1 MDPVEV
7 QQQLNANY
15 YFNCVSFTLIFY
27 DYFLTLEWEVSR
39 YWGPSFTFRWPTMV
53 FFANRYATILGNI
66 PAAIE
71 YFWATPSSPAKFTTY
86 HKYFVIIIQVFITAL
101 LTVRTYALY
110 EHSKRIL
117 ALIMGFI
124 VVTAGLGLW
133 ATFRLNIDQA
143 STTYHAE
150 PYFGCTNTTT
160 RTQALNFAAP
170 WTSLFFLDCVI
181 FVLTVRK
188 AFHGFRDRHST
199 GSELFTVLLRDGS
212 VYFAVMALAHLSN
225 IMTFF
230 FGTDYTRGI
239 ATTFT
244 SNIGSLMISRLMLN
258 LRDPDLSDLNQT
270 GHTRNPEET
279 ELTAAIQFASV
290 APGSQSSEGAG

>member
-1 MDPVEV
+1 MSLSCRV
-7 QQQLNANY
+7 
-15 YFNCVSFTLIFY
+15 
-27 DYFLTLEWEVSR
+27 LE
-39 YWGPSFTFRWPTMV
+39 
-53 FFANRYATILGNI
+53 
-66 PAAIE
+66 
-71 YFWATPSSPAKFTTY
+71 TY

-170 WTSLFFLDCVI
+170 WTSLFLLDCVI

-212 VYFAVMALAHLSN
+212 VYFAWVSSAQYLPAPITGLPLTQCDGSRALVEHHDILCEHLHCFHKCAPRL
-225 IMTFF
+225 TRLQ